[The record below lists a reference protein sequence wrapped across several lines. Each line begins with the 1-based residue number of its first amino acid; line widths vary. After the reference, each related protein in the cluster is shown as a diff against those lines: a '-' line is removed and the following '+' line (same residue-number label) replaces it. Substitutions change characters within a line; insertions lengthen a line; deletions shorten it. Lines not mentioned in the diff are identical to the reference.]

1 MLKVLVTGSTLK
13 IGMAAVCNLAK
24 NGCTVV
30 GADEKSLPFNMHS
43 RHLES
48 LYRHAPFNST
58 RFYEDILSI
67 IRKEK
72 PDVLIPIGGTGQISL
87 HKNEISKLINV
98 LVPDYES
105 YCTAFNKK
113 KTYEL
118 CCKAGIDMPKHFTG
132 AEANYLLSNRKNNK
146 LVIKPDFDIGGS
158 RGFKIVNSPEELE
171 IAGKYIQDK
180 LGNYIIEEFI
190 PGASRTRTLQLL
202 FNKQNKLIS
211 YFILKKIRQ
220 WPVTGGNTAYAV
232 STHEQE
238 LLEFVLPFFEKCRWE
253 GPAGVQLII
262 DERNGK
268 PKLIEINPRF
278 TGSLPFAVQSGVG
291 LPFTACLAAMNKD
304 NINVYS
310 YEAGKF
316 YIHLSFYLK
325 AVIKEFGISGKKFG
339 LLKQVFKE
347 LLQRKVGVMIDKKD
361 LHLYLVKAL
370 TELKP

>member
-1 MLKVLVTGSTLK
+1 MKVLVTGSTLK
-13 IGMAAVCNLAK
+13 IGMAAVFNLTK
-24 NGCTVV
+24 KGCTVI
-30 GADEKSLPFNMHS
+30 GADEKALPFNMHS
-43 RHLES
+43 RHLKS
-48 LYRHAPFNST
+48 HYDHAPFTSSK
-58 RFYEDILSI
+58 FYDDIISI
-67 IRKEK
+67 ISKEK
-72 PDVLIPIGGTGQISL
+72 PDVLIPIGGTQQISL
-87 HKNEISKLINV
+87 HKNEISKLISV

-105 YCTAFNKK
+105 YCTAFDKK

-118 CCKAGIDMPKHFTG
+118 CNKVGIDMPKHFTDE
-132 AEANYLLSNRKNNK
+132 EANDLLRSSENHK

-158 RGFKIVNSPEELE
+158 RGFEIINTIEELKLAE
-171 IAGKYIQDK
+171 KYIQNK

-190 PGASRTRTLQLL
+190 PGASKTRTLQLL

-220 WPVTGGNTAYAV
+220 WPITGGNTAYAV
-232 STHEQE
+232 STNEQE

-262 DERNGK
+262 DERNGR

-278 TGSLPFAVQSGVG
+278 TGSLAFAIQCGVDLPFA
-291 LPFTACLAAMNKD
+291 ACLSAINKD
-304 NINVYS
+304 DINPPNYD
-310 YEAGKF
+310 AGKF

-325 AVIKEFGISGKKFG
+325 AVMKEFGISRKKFG

-347 LLQRKVGVMIDKKD
+347 LLQKKVGVMVDNKD
-361 LHLYLVKAL
+361 LPVYLAKAI